1 MHCSPVANGIFTGGK
16 SVSVNKYTKEMRL
29 VNTKFQSDGSKL
41 QKIESFTLTGV
52 SRGFYKDGVRVGDI
66 TERLNLTNS
75 DQDWLSLRPSGAQ

>member
-1 MHCSPVANGIFTGGK
+1 
-16 SVSVNKYTKEMRL
+16 MRL

-41 QKIESFTLTGV
+41 QKIESFTPTGV

-75 DQDWLSLRPSGAQ
+75 DQDWLSLSPSGAQYN